1 MRYLLSLILVLALSV
16 AFVACGGEEGCA
28 EPVDVEGDWQMT
40 STVVSDNCDGREN
53 QAFLMTITQDAN
65 ALTAET
71 PELTFNG
78 TICGN
83 QIQMKGSFPE
93 DGGTVTVNA
102 ALTVSADG
110 ESMSGSDTWTWTD
123 GSERCSGSDSLSAIR
138 AAGCIN
144 NVCSCTEAGIRGA
157 IAEGG
162 GPFTFDCDGPKTVTT
177 IAEIVIDTDV
187 SLDGQG
193 QLTVDGDGSHRVFAI
208 GELATAEI
216 QGFVITNGNAIE
228 GGGIHNLGDLT
239 MKDCTVRGNTAEISA
254 GIRNEGTLN
263 LVSSTVS
270 GNSNTGATDGAGIHI
285 GNSASA
291 TVTNSTV
298 SGNTG
303 EGIRNAGALNL
314 ANSTVSGHSDG
325 SIVNDPG
332 ASLTLKGTLID
343 DDCDDQGETVS
354 LGYNIETGNTC
365 IPNPAGSDQFDVTV
379 DLEAL
384 ADNGGPTMT
393 HALGAGSTAAID
405 KIPEAECGVETDQRG
420 QPRPETGG
428 TMCDVG
434 AFELQP

>member
-1 MRYLLSLILVLALSV
+1 
-16 AFVACGGEEGCA
+16 
-28 EPVDVEGDWQMT
+28 
-40 STVVSDNCDGREN
+40 
-53 QAFLMTITQDAN
+53 
-65 ALTAET
+65 
-71 PELTFNG
+71 
-78 TICGN
+78 
-83 QIQMKGSFPE
+83 
-93 DGGTVTVNA
+93 
-102 ALTVSADG
+102 
-110 ESMSGSDTWTWTD
+110 
-123 GSERCSGSDSLSAIR
+123 
-138 AAGCIN
+138 
-144 NVCSCTEAGIRGA
+144 
-157 IAEGG
+157 
-162 GPFTFDCDGPKTVTT
+162 
-177 IAEIVIDTDV
+177 
-187 SLDGQG
+187 
-193 QLTVDGDGSHRVFAI
+193 
-208 GELATAEI
+208 
-216 QGFVITNGNAIE
+216 
-228 GGGIHNLGDLT
+228 

-254 GIRNEGTLN
+254 GIRNAGTLN

-285 GNSASA
+285 GDSASA

-365 IPNPAGSDQFDVTV
+365 IPNPAGSDQIDATV

-393 HALGAGSTAAID
+393 HALGAGSIAAID